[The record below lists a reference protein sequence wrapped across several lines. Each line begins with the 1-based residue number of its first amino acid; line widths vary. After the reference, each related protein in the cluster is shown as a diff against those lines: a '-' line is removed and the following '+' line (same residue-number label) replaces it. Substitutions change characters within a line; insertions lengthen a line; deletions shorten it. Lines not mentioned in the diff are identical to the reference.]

1 MKRVIKKGRTALA
14 SSVLNILGLTAAF
27 AALYIILVQVHH
39 DLTYNKA
46 LKDSDRIY
54 VLTMPN
60 WSEDGV
66 SYQDCVNRPLS
77 EAIIDAVPSVEA
89 GGCGE
94 IRGGEQISVRSG
106 EGQSPIE
113 LNKSNFSRQGLDV
126 FGFELVAGSWD
137 NWIDPEKD
145 FALSESAAK
154 RLGLQVG
161 DHFQYGY
168 WRWSDAT
175 VVAIYKD
182 MPLNSDLS
190 SFDMVQ
196 NLGKEGLDNWHQWGF
211 NYFVKLAPGADPKD
225 FEAIAKKIG
234 FDHLMS
240 LMELESELDVNTLS
254 EEEKARFEEDKK
266 RMEPHL
272 VKLTDTYFAD
282 NVGHPGKLGNRIT
295 TITLL
300 VIAIFVMVI
309 AFINYINFFFAMVPL
324 RLRSINTRKILGSS
338 RFQLVMSFVGES
350 VLMVVVALGLA
361 VAVVTLFKQSTLAS
375 LIDTSLGFSQNWG
388 IVALTVG
395 LALLISVV
403 ASIYPALFSTSF
415 NPAFALKGTLGTT
428 QKGKT
433 FRIGLI
439 GLQFTVSIVLIIC
452 AIFVHQQRSFMMEHD
467 MGFNQEYLLQ
477 SHVSWY
483 LAKNREAV
491 ENQLRND
498 AAVKDIAWGDGPFV
512 ANTRM
517 TWNRPFKGDYMHFQ
531 VYPVSWNFLRF
542 MGIDIVE
549 GRDFTPA
556 DELSE
561 YGVYIIN
568 ETAQR
573 MYGATTEDRLMG
585 HNDELT
591 EIAGVCKDFNFSALR
606 KEIGP
611 FAFYVY
617 GKEPWNPCCRMFIR
631 TEAGVDTQ
639 ALIDRSIKALNE
651 LDPSMGDG
659 FSVWMS
665 PFEKAIENQY
675 KKEQNLSQL
684 VNLFTILAIVI
695 SLMGV
700 FGLVMFETEHRRKE
714 IGIRRV
720 HGATV
725 QQILAM
731 FNSRFVKIVLVC
743 FVIAVPVSIVV
754 MRRYLEGFA
763 YQVPLYIWVFA
774 IALLSVLAVT
784 IAVVTLRS
792 LRAATVNPVKSL
804 RSE

>member
-1 MKRVIKKGRTALA
+1 MARIFKKGKTALA

-54 VLTMPN
+54 CLTMPDMFSN
-60 WSEDGV
+60 NAYMIW
-66 SYQDCVNRPLS
+66 VNRPMS
-77 EAIIDAVPSVEA
+77 EAVISSVPCVEA
-89 GGCGE
+89 GGCAA
-94 IRGGEQISVRSG
+94 IQGGDVVSARTS
-106 EGQSPIE
+106 EGQPSVE
-113 LNKSNFSRQGLDV
+113 LKATSFSRSAIDV

-137 NWIDPEKD
+137 NWIGNDNVVM
-145 FALSESAAK
+145 SETAAK
-154 RLGLQVG
+154 HLGLQVG
-161 DHFQYGY
+161 DRFQYGY
-168 WRWSDAT
+168 WNWRDVT
-175 VVAIYKD
+175 VAAIYKD
-182 MPLNSDLS
+182 MPVNSDLS
-190 SFDMVQ
+190 SFDFILNMGDV
-196 NLGKEGLDNWHQWGF
+196 GMDNWNQWGF
-211 NYFVKLAPGADPKD
+211 NYFIKLVKGADIKD
-225 FEAIAKKIG
+225 FEEVAAQVAY
-234 FDHLMS
+234 
-240 LMELESELDVNTLS
+240 ESWIKSCDVNDQNLT
-254 EEEKARFEEDKK
+254 EEDVEESKK
-266 RMEPHL
+266 TMSPRLML
-272 VKLTDTYFAD
+272 LTDNYFAE
-282 NVGHPGKLGNRIT
+282 NVGHPGKSGNRT
-295 TITLL
+295 TTVTLL
-300 VIAIFVMVI
+300 VIAVFVMLI

-338 RFQLVMSFVGES
+338 RFQLVMSSVGES
-350 VLMVVVALGLA
+350 VWMVVIALGLA
-361 VAVVTLFKQSTLAS
+361 VAVVTLFKQSTLVS
-375 LIDTSLGFSQNWG
+375 LIDTSLNFDQNWS

-395 LALLISVV
+395 IALLISVL
-403 ASIYPALFSTSF
+403 ASIYPALFATSF

-428 QKGKT
+428 QKGKA

-452 AIFVHQQRSFMMEHD
+452 AIFVHQQRRFMMEHD

-477 SHVSWY
+477 SHLTWE
-483 LAKNREAV
+483 LANNRETV
-491 ENQLRND
+491 ESRLKTD
-498 AAVKDIAWGDGPFV
+498 AAIKDLAWGDGPFV
-512 ANTRM
+512 TNSRM
-517 TWNRPFKGDYMHFQ
+517 SWNRQFNGEQVHWQ

-542 MGIDIVE
+542 MGIEIEE

-556 DELSE
+556 DEQSE
-561 YGVYIIN
+561 NGVYIIN
-568 ETAQR
+568 ETAHK
-573 MYGATTEDRLMG
+573 MYGLTTDDRIQG
-585 HNDELT
+585 HTDNPA
-591 EIAGVCKDFNFSALR
+591 EIAGICKDFNFSALR
-606 KEIGP
+606 NEIGP

-617 GKEPWNPCCRMFIR
+617 GKEPWSPCCRLFIR

-639 ALIDRSIKALNE
+639 ALIDRTIKTINE
-651 LDPSMGDG
+651 LDPAMDDG
-659 FSVWMS
+659 FSVWVN

-675 KKEQNLSQL
+675 KKEHNLSQL
-684 VNLFTILAIVI
+684 VTLFTILAILI

-743 FVIAVPVSIVV
+743 FVIAVPVSIVI

-763 YQVPLYIWVFA
+763 YQVPLYVWVF
-774 IALLSVLAVT
+774 VLALVAVLAIT
-784 IAVVTLRS
+784 ITVVTLRS